1 MPIVTL
7 FLALLLGPAV
17 GGAQGLDFE
26 GGEVTA
32 HGRQLTYTTTVS
44 STTALVAAIYNNAV
58 SKIVVQAGTYEFSS
72 SMCSESALCI
82 SRAVTIEAAV
92 PGSVVLDAKGTLS
105 NKRRVFWI
113 HSSGVATLVGLN
125 ITGGNAGN
133 VSGRELKHPTPL

>member
-1 MPIVTL
+1 MPIGTL
-7 FLALLLGPAV
+7 FLTLLLGPAV
-17 GGAQGLDFE
+17 RGAQGLVE
-26 GGEVTA
+26 SGEVTA
-32 HGRQLTYTTTVS
+32 HGRQLTTTTTVS

-72 SMCSESALCI
+72 SMSCGGSALCI
-82 SRAVTIEAAV
+82 NRAVTIEAAV